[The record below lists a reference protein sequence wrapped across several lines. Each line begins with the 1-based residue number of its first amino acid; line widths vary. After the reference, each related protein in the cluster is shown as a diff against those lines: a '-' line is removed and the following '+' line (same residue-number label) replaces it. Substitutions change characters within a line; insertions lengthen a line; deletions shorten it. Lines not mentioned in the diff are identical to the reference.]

1 MKSFS
6 SALLLMVCLAI
17 AGNVPAEA
25 RPASHSGTSSS
36 FKKGFSSQ
44 KSNSAAR
51 HSKPAAPPANRQSG
65 PGAFGQQAGSPASG
79 QQQRNRSAMSRDVDR
94 SAAEANALKT
104 LDQRRNAA
112 NNQPLPPLNDTLR
125 QPASPAQPPSPVY
138 RAPGYQQQSSGN
150 GNGLMAGVL
159 GFMLGRAMSQSNQP
173 VSHPTTNGSQQTQ
186 ATQQPGA
193 AAPAPAIV
201 PADGAVVGGMPGLGD
216 TAASAA
222 TANVGVPS
230 AAATTPQPGATM
242 PPAAAPAPQPGAAMP
257 PAAAPAPS
265 FMSSVLRWFAWL
277 SVLSLLAWACVY
289 SVRKFRRL
297 RAAPNYSFERN

>member
-6 SALLLMVCLAI
+6 SALLLMVCLAV

-65 PGAFGQQAGSPASG
+65 PGAFGKQAGSPASAP
-79 QQQRNRSAMSRDVDR
+79 QQRSRSALSRDVDR
-94 SAAEANALKT
+94 STAEANALKT
-104 LDQRRNAA
+104 LEQRRNAA

-125 QPASPAQPPSPVY
+125 QPQSPSPVY
-138 RAPGYQQQSSGN
+138 RAPAYPAPGPGYQQQPS

-173 VSHPTTNGSQQTQ
+173 VSYPTTNGDQS
-186 ATQQPGA
+186 AVARPA
-193 AAPAPAIV
+193 AAT
-201 PADGAVVGGMPGLGD
+201 ADSAVVGGMPGLGD
-216 TAASAA
+216 TA
-222 TANVGVPS
+222 
-230 AAATTPQPGATM
+230 
-242 PPAAAPAPQPGAAMP
+242 PAPL

-265 FMSSVLRWFAWL
+265 FIATVLRWFAWL
-277 SVLSLLAWACVY
+277 SVVSLLGWAAVY

-297 RAAPNYSFERN
+297 RAGPHYSFERN